1 LSSWFANLVAV
12 FADPCP
18 SGNQP
23 AALVRRQADRIVQ
36 LEETVARQA
45 DLIAELQRR
54 LGADSSSSSKPPSSD
69 PPWAKPAPKRSSRTR
84 SERKPGKQPSESGS
98 SRSLADNP
106 NHTVPL
112 EPPAAAAAGRR

>member
-1 LSSWFANLVAV
+1 LWSWFAHLVAV

-18 SGNQP
+18 SCNQL

-54 LGADSSSSSKPPSSD
+54 RGADSSNSSKPPSSD
-69 PPWAKPAPKRSSRTR
+69 PPW
-84 SERKPGKQPSESGS
+84 G
-98 SRSLADNP
+98 
-106 NHTVPL
+106 
-112 EPPAAAAAGRR
+112 